1 MIRLVSACIIVL
13 VIVPSIAAA
22 EDRSGQYV
30 LTRTT
35 RPAKVGKTDAASWK
49 AKTRKQKAAKAGRR
63 TMDCE
68 GYAYMT
74 QNVLGGSCR

>member
-1 MIRLVSACIIVL
+1 MIRLVSACITVL
-13 VIVPSIAAA
+13 VIVPCLAGA

-30 LTRTT
+30 LTRSAHA
-35 RPAKVGKTDAASWK
+35 AKVSKTDAASWK
-49 AKTRKQKAAKAGRR
+49 RKTHKQRAAKAGRR

-74 QNVLGGSCR
+74 QNILGGSCR